1 MTVTG
6 ANANA
11 PFPDPSG
18 AGAKADGDAT
28 YMPDRVLVRLKPAS
42 ASRARLPQGTTSS
55 SGLLGIASLDAVGAQ
70 VGAISA
76 ARAIETPQNRSK
88 ASELGLDNWML
99 IKLAPGSDVDA
110 AVSAYNADPNVVVA
124 EPDYL
129 FQLLVTPNDAL
140 YSTHWGH
147 NNRGQ
152 MRAFNY
158 NSGQHTGAPV
168 GTVGFDINAETG
180 WSGPNGFGVASTI
193 IAILD
198 TGVNMSHPDLNIISG
213 YDAGDNDPNPEDDS
227 NSTDAGHG
235 TGCAGKRSTRD
246 ATLPKRS
253 ESERPRSPA
262 RGQRNTD
269 RSSPNPHGKASSR

>member
-1 MTVTG
+1 MPSARRWAPSAPRAQSRRPRTG
-6 ANANA
+6 
-11 PFPDPSG
+11 PGRPSWDSITG
-18 AGAKADGDAT
+18 C
-28 YMPDRVLVRLKPAS
+28 
-42 ASRARLPQGTTSS
+42 SS
-55 SGLLGIASLDAVGAQ
+55 SSHRV
-70 VGAISA
+70 
-76 ARAIETPQNRSK
+76 RT
-88 ASELGLDNWML
+88 WMRRWRHT
-99 IKLAPGSDVDA
+99 
-110 AVSAYNADPNVVVA
+110 
-124 EPDYL
+124 
-129 FQLLVTPNDAL
+129 TPNDVL

-235 TGCAGKRSTRD
+235 TGCAGL
-246 ATLPKRS
+246 A
-253 ESERPRSPA
+253 A
-262 RGQRNTD
+262 
-269 RSSPNPHGKASSR
+269 GKANN